1 MNWLQSF
8 FNTPARQAM
17 GWTGLGILGI
27 VFAAIGVWFL
37 SGDGSDGGGMVAA
50 SGGRTPTAAATATPS
65 PTAARTA
72 ARTPSATATPSAS
85 PSATATGTTFPRQA
99 GGGGGISSPAPQAQ
113 EPTSTPTATPPAVV
127 ASGDYCPNETTTNV
141 NLVSRVAG
149 LFTVGGAPGPSGRS
163 VTLLFGGVP
172 GPSGLTVS
180 DQGRTGFGV
189 TYGIGDASCANR
201 PGAAISLLYEGGVYP
216 TGLVVPPSNP
226 GALQVA
232 NLEVP

>member
-50 SGGRTPTAAATATPS
+50 SGGRTPTVAATATPS

-72 ARTPSATATPSAS
+72 TRTPSVTATPSAS
-85 PSATATGTTFPRQA
+85 PSATATGTTVPRQA

-127 ASGDYCPNETTTNV
+127 ASGDYCPN
-141 NLVSRVAG
+141 VSSSTPPNSVFG
-149 LFTVGGAPGPSGRS
+149 LFTI
-163 VTLLFGGVP
+163 GGVP
-172 GPSGLTVS
+172 APAGTEVGLAFDGVLGPIRGTAEAGGYRV
-180 DQGRTGFGV
+180 D
-189 TYGIGDASCANR
+189 YNASIDTCANR
-201 PGAAISLLYEGGVYP
+201 VGAGISVYYNGVLYP
-216 TGLVVPPSNP
+216 TGQAVGASPAIRFDLAVP
-226 GALQVA
+226 
-232 NLEVP
+232 